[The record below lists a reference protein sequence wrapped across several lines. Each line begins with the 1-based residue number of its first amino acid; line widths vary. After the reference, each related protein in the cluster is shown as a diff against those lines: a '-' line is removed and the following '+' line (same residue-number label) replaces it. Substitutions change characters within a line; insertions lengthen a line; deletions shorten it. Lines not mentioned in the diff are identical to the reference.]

1 MSTRVIPA
9 LNFAFGFLLIL
20 VSFNYSQ
27 ASSLDNLV
35 SLNDITRGELL
46 FRSTEL
52 AGYFEPAT
60 QLAIDVNIEVTGMV
74 ARSTVK
80 QTFENTDD
88 NWVEGI
94 YVFPLPEDS
103 AVDTLKMH
111 IGERIIEGE
120 IQEKEEAR
128 ATYEAAR
135 EAGQRASLVEQER
148 PNMFTTSVANI
159 GPRETI
165 IIEISYLEMLNY
177 DAGKFSMRFPLA
189 ITPRYIP
196 GERLE
201 DDLETSGTGWSAD
214 TTQVPDASKITPP
227 VLPPSEPLRNPVT
240 LKASVDAG
248 FSLRSLESS
257 YHTIKTET
265 TDNLN
270 LVELDGPVP
279 ADRDFELVWEPD
291 IDSPKAAIFEQTWL
305 GESYALIM
313 LTPPKLQDVKAVP
326 PREVILI
333 IDTSGSMSGVSMT
346 QAKEALRLALKRLQ
360 PQDSFNVIEFND
372 EARAF
377 FERAKPATPSNIRS
391 ALREVERLEANGGT
405 EIARALNLA
414 LDNEPPAGLLSQV
427 VFITDGSVG
436 NETEL
441 FELII
446 NKLGNTRLFTVGI
459 GSAPNAYFM
468 RKAAQF
474 GRGTYTFI
482 GDVSEVQEKMLS
494 LFEKLENPVLTKL
507 ELEFPRGTEFYPRI
521 VPDLYVGEPVL
532 VVGKL
537 PRANGKVLLSAQAN
551 NELWSKELNI
561 VGKEQAG
568 VAQLWARQ
576 KIAALE
582 DSTVGESRLNRD
594 GVREDIVKVALNYHL
609 VSDYTSL
616 VAVDKTPARTLDE
629 NLNQENIP
637 QNLPAGQDY
646 NAIFG
651 GYPSGATSAPLNL
664 LLGILGLLL
673 AVIGLTIRFRHAKNA
688 F

>member
-1 MSTRVIPA
+1 MMTRA
-9 LNFAFGFLLIL
+9 KSKLQFLA
-20 VSFNYSQ
+20 SFLMFFTSYSL
-27 ASSLDNLV
+27 ANNLDNLV
-35 SLNDITRGELL
+35 SLSDITRGELL
-46 FRSTEL
+46 FHSDEL
-52 AGYFEPAT
+52 AGYFETAT
-60 QLAIDVNIEVTGMV
+60 QLAIEVDIEVTGMV
-74 ARSTVK
+74 ARSTIK
-80 QTFENTDD
+80 QTFENTGD

-120 IQEKEEAR
+120 VQEKEEAR

-135 EAGQRASLVEQER
+135 ESGQRASLVEQER

-165 IIEISYLEMLNY
+165 IIEISYLEMLSY

-201 DDLETSGTGWSAD
+201 DDLESSGTGWSAD
-214 TTQVPDASKITPP
+214 TTQVPNASRITPP

-240 LKASVDAG
+240 LKISVNAG
-248 FSLRSLESS
+248 FSLKSLRSS
-257 YHTIKTET
+257 YHTINIAT
-265 TDNLN
+265 TGNLN
-270 LVELDGPVP
+270 LVELRGPVP

-291 IDSPKAAIFEQTWL
+291 VDSPEATIFEQTWL

-313 LTPPKLQDVKAVP
+313 LMPPELQDIKAVP

-346 QAKEALRLALKRLQ
+346 QAKEALRLALKRLKL
-360 PQDSFNVIEFND
+360 QDSFNVIEFND

-377 FERAKPATPSNIRS
+377 FERAKPATPSNINS
-391 ALREVERLEANGGT
+391 ALREVERLQANGGT
-405 EIARALNLA
+405 EIAKALNLA
-414 LDNEPPAGLLSQV
+414 LGNESPKGLLSQV

-441 FELII
+441 FELITT
-446 NKLGNTRLFTVGI
+446 KLGNTRLFTVGI

-474 GRGTYTFI
+474 GKGTYTFI
-482 GDVSEVQEKMLS
+482 GDVSEVQKKMLR
-494 LFEKLENPVLTKL
+494 LFEKIENPVLT
-507 ELEFPRGTEFYPRI
+507 ELEVQFPRGTEFYPKT
-521 VPDLYVGEPVL
+521 VPDLYVGEPIL
-532 VVGKL
+532 IVGKL
-537 PRANGKVLLSAQAN
+537 PRANGKVQLSAHNDDQ
-551 NELWSKELNI
+551 LWFAGLDIK
-561 VGKEQAG
+561 GKEQTG

-594 GVREDIVKVALNYHL
+594 GISEDIVQVALKYHL

-616 VAVDKTPARTLDE
+616 VAVDKTPARAPNE
-629 NLNQENIP
+629 NLNQENMP

-651 GYPSGATSAPLNL
+651 GYPKGATSAPLNV
-664 LLGILGLLL
+664 LLGVLGLLL
-673 AVIGLTIRFRHAKNA
+673 AVLGLIIRFRNVKNSL
-688 F
+688 